1 MDTTKWHT
9 VAIRKECY
17 YKLRGL
23 CDVKDRRP
31 NNMISKLIDEYIKF
45 QANKDG
51 LSYDGLSQK
60 LLEKG
65 KESYV
70 KEG

>member
-1 MDTTKWHT
+1 MDTSKWHT

-23 CDVKDRRP
+23 CDVK
-31 NNMISKLIDEYIKF
+31 
-45 QANKDG
+45 
-51 LSYDGLSQK
+51 YDGLSQK

>member
-1 MDTTKWHT
+1 MDTSKWHT

-23 CDVKDRRP
+23 CDVKYG
-31 NNMISKLIDEYIKF
+31 S
-45 QANKDG
+45 
-51 LSYDGLSQK
+51 SYDDLSQK

>member
-1 MDTTKWHT
+1 
-9 VAIRKECY
+9 
-17 YKLRGL
+17 
-23 CDVKDRRP
+23 
-31 NNMISKLIDEYIKF
+31 MISKLIDEYIRF
-45 QANKDG
+45 QADKDG
-51 LSYDGLSQK
+51 SSYDGLSQK